1 MTMKLMIAMM
11 KLKMLKKLIFP
22 PLRFFCGDFVDV
34 DVDIDVDEESKEGE
48 NVEDERS
55 KSWKYFRLP
64 FFSFSPL
71 FCQKEKKK
79 RKKKEEKKTEE
90 KIEGPKQTHDERN
103 LKKKKEE
110 EKQKG
115 RQKGR
120 QKEISNHIQGQISER
135 WKKDTYDG
143 IEEIEESERMKERKK
158 SQREDQREKNAILL
172 PQTAIDMKDGE
183 YQNERIRIEEMKER
197 KEKTSNSLFVFET
210 IELMSSEEMKYSPH
224 KTTHYSILLSIRR
237 QDEDQSFPT
246 FPPSLT
252 MPEFLHVSTMPQTF
266 SISFPLLS
274 PPFHVDSAG
283 RCFRS
288 LLLLLLRHHHHCCC
302 FRHLSGEKRGRGK
315 GKGKEREREEG
326 RGKKDREGEREE
338 KFR

>member
-1 MTMKLMIAMM
+1 
-11 KLKMLKKLIFP
+11 
-22 PLRFFCGDFVDV
+22 
-34 DVDIDVDEESKEGE
+34 
-48 NVEDERS
+48 
-55 KSWKYFRLP
+55 
-64 FFSFSPL
+64 
-71 FCQKEKKK
+71 
-79 RKKKEEKKTEE
+79 
-90 KIEGPKQTHDERN
+90 
-103 LKKKKEE
+103 
-110 EKQKG
+110 
-115 RQKGR
+115 
-120 QKEISNHIQGQISER
+120 
-135 WKKDTYDG
+135 
-143 IEEIEESERMKERKK
+143 MKERKK

-266 SISFPLLS
+266 SISFPPLS

-288 LLLLLLRHHHHCCC
+288 LLLLHRHHCCC
-302 FRHLSGEKRGRGK
+302 CFRFRRLSGEKRERER
-315 GKGKEREREEG
+315 GKEREREEG